1 MNFSAIR
8 DFVCR
13 LVTVAAIVATAVSCS
28 EYEFGGSTDTD
39 EGLSGEVIIAIPE
52 LSVPRVGTRVA
63 IDDADKEGAVK
74 TLSLK
79 WTDDDAFALWASR
92 TDDGEPVGDGH
103 KNMKFS
109 YHGDSKY
116 QDGKVYFASYEVP
129 EMSAGEYSY
138 TAFYPYQED
147 ETKVD
152 RVNNRVTY
160 TIPTEQSGLYN
171 GSCDIMSAVVA
182 EFGEALA
189 INFYQDIN
197 LTFKHQTHALKI
209 TVPKEKNGFGD
220 DKKITRIRI
229 EFSKP
234 VAGDLTFDTVTTD
247 PDSKPDLSG
256 ITENYI
262 DVRFTEEHPFKAG
275 EPFWVFIA
283 PVDMSDGVV
292 KFTAFGGDDEKY
304 QSEPSTST
312 PGLFKDL
319 TRGVIT
325 PVNLGIGEAFSI
337 TWFEYTIEDWSR
349 LGEEVE
355 SLNITLPEGLSLADR
370 SEDESRSKKVERDSE
385 GKYRFAFRT
394 GELERAAASGGVNI
408 DVQFESEHAIVSPYA
423 SDAEKFVITTGKY
436 EPEGINVFKIDCVPY
451 LFEEDFSSV
460 TTFSDHDNASTTAR
474 PTNSDIGNGNRAFD
488 IYDSYKCLSGW
499 TGQRVGAEAGLA
511 IRVCLRSEVYIIAP
525 SLNNGRL
532 DTPPMSGLK
541 DGKTASLRLTFN
553 YAMNMNDQA
562 KNNYK
567 QHYFALGWHT
577 NSGVQSDT
585 AGTLSASYGWGNN
598 VTLIADQQGGDK
610 ALEGTFST
618 VCDMNE
624 VSYIASGCVAA
635 TRFVWDVYGS
645 ATLSS
650 GTSFNNQW
658 LYLDN
663 IKVSIVKD

>member
-63 IDDADKEGAVK
+63 IDADKEKEEGAVK

-79 WTDDDAFALWASR
+79 WTEDDAFALWASR

-109 YHGDSKY
+109 YHGGSKY
-116 QDGKVYFASYEVP
+116 QDGKVYFASYKVP

-171 GSCDIMSAVVA
+171 GSCDIMSAVA

-209 TVPKEKNGFGD
+209 TVPEEKNGFGD
-220 DKKITRIRI
+220 DKEITRIRI

-247 PDSKPDLSG
+247 PDFSG

-262 DVRFTEEHPFKAG
+262 DVRFTKEHPFKVG

-304 QSEPSTST
+304 QSEPST
-312 PGLFKDL
+312 GLFKDL

-337 TWFEYTIEDWSR
+337 TWFEYDVDYSQ

-355 SLNITLPEGLSLADR
+355 MLHLTISDENQHFANGSKTLDVARDEEG
-370 SEDESRSKKVERDSE
+370 
-385 GKYRFAFRT
+385 GKFKFSFRT
-394 GELERAAASGGVNI
+394 QELQSWDRVEIIPVY
-408 DVQFESEHAIVSPYA
+408 ESKNAIVSEYA
-423 SDAEKFVITTGKY
+423 ESLIIDDYIPDAHNEK
-436 EPEGINVFKIDCVPY
+436 NAQAPY
-451 LFEEDFSSV
+451 LFFEDFSLLNENGSYNGDD
-460 TTFSDHDNASTTAR
+460 SNDARNEKTAHEFL
-474 PTNSDIGNGNRAFD
+474 DGW
-488 IYDSYKCLSGW
+488 SGARIRLYAN
-499 TGQRVGAEAGLA
+499 TS
-511 IRVCLRSEVYIIAP
+511 IRVACYCY
-525 SLNNGRL
+525 
-532 DTPPMSGLK
+532 SG
-541 DGKTASLRLTFN
+541 AFS
-553 YAMNMNDQA
+553 
-562 KNNYK
+562 
-567 QHYFALGWHT
+567 
-577 NSGVQSDT
+577 
-585 AGTLSASYGWGNN
+585 AGTLWYGRVDSAPLRQLKDNANVNVRLSFDYGTDEENAGTFTSWLGLNCYLGL
-598 VTLIADQQGGDK
+598 VDVQGGINSESNIGTYISDPVIVSSDRGATSTNLPNNLQSK
-610 ALEGTFST
+610 LENCNKLSRISWKTYPTGTPSGGG
-618 VCDMNE
+618 
-624 VSYIASGCVAA
+624 VSWSHNTIYLYI
-635 TRFVWDVYGS
+635 
-645 ATLSS
+645 
-650 GTSFNNQW
+650 
-658 LYLDN
+658 DN
-663 IKVSIVKD
+663 RKVSIVKN